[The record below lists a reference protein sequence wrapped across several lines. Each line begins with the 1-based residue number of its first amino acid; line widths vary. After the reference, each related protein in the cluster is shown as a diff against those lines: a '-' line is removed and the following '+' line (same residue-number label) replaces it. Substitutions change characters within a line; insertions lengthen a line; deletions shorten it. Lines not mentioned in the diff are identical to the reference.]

1 MSLAWYGR
9 HRRRSRLY
17 GWMLRHFIEPVTVQP
32 VDDYSVPRSHPT
44 RIQPYAGR
52 TPR

>member
-1 MSLAWYGR
+1 VSLAWYGR

-17 GWMLRHFIEPVTVQP
+17 GWMLRHFVEPVAERP
-32 VDDYSVPRSHPT
+32 VDDYSVPRSRPALI
-44 RIQPYAGR
+44 RPYER